1 MSSQVQPQNQNQSQT
16 AERKGEVID
25 FSPALI
31 DAVPGSEGELQ
42 VTIED
47 VVGKTII
54 IDRIE
59 ELPSK
64 YDNATYLR
72 VHAEEEGTGR
82 LLSFPVPRKRGN
94 ELAEALRALKPLL
107 DQGKRIRTMI
117 LRARYYDYYHYVLA
131 VPPSPRYRNRSRG
144 EKK

>member
-1 MSSQVQPQNQNQSQT
+1 MSSQTQSQNQNQATEQ
-16 AERKGEVID
+16 RKGEVVD

-31 DAVPGSEGELQ
+31 DVVPGFEGELQ

-54 IDRIE
+54 INRIE

-64 YDNATYLR
+64 YDTGTFMK
-72 VHAEEEGTGR
+72 VHVEEESTGR
-82 LLSFPVPRKRGN
+82 LLSFPVPRKRGR
-94 ELAEALRALKPLL
+94 ELTEHLKALRPLL
-107 DQGKRIRTMI
+107 ERGTRIRTMI

-131 VPPSPRYRNRSRG
+131 APPSSRYRNRSRG
-144 EKK
+144 GKK